1 MLSKSDREFFR
12 RTIDEIVRAELRK
25 ALTVRMLMEQK
36 RDPKTGQP
44 LAVPVTK
51 EMDVFIPEFWATYLP
66 FYEAAIRGMQE
77 TTDHAKNNSAKSLD
91 ATKAIPGVMIPLEE
105 SIVKFVE
112 VMEKV
117 KQIAAEN
124 PEKFAMGCDH
134 SRGKLIDLHPESDR
148 SRQG

>member
-77 TTDHAKNNSAKSLD
+77 TRTTQRTIQRSLSMQ
-91 ATKAIPGVMIPLEE
+91 PRPLP
-105 SIVKFVE
+105 
-112 VMEKV
+112 
-117 KQIAAEN
+117 A
-124 PEKFAMGCDH
+124 
-134 SRGKLIDLHPESDR
+134 
-148 SRQG
+148 